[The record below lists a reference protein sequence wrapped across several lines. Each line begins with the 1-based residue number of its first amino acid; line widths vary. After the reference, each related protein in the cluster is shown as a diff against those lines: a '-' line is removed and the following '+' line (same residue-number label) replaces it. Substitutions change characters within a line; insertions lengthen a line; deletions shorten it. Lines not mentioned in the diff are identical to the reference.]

1 MIWRYQNNGNETGL
15 RSTGKMEMKQVYEAL
30 EKLRTVL
37 TSSLLSKAKL
47 TPSTTKLRGT
57 ARQESRARQS

>member
-1 MIWRYQNNGNETGL
+1 
-15 RSTGKMEMKQVYEAL
+15 MKQVYEAP

-37 TSSLLSKAKL
+37 TSSLLSRAKL
-47 TPSTTKLRGT
+47 TPSTTKLRST